1 MRVGARSDAHP
12 GSRTTADFG
21 DGAHLSLRVSVH
33 VSARTTAEVTT
44 YADEGRATID
54 LGGYRGSTG
63 VTLFVRTPELRE
75 LRDLLS
81 DTLTTLS
88 TDADTGAA
96 WGVHD
101 GRYHRPEAALTAP
114 PQLYGCELIGPTP

>member
-1 MRVGARSDAHP
+1 MRTRVQDDA
-12 GSRTTADFG
+12 DYG

-33 VSARTTAEVTT
+33 VSADTTAEVRT
-44 YADEGRATID
+44 YVEEGRATIE

-81 DTLTTLS
+81 DTLTTLANTDPS
-88 TDADTGAA
+88 TEPADGGDVKVTDRAA
-96 WGVHD
+96 
-101 GRYHRPEAALTAP
+101 
-114 PQLYGCELIGPTP
+114 

>member
-1 MRVGARSDAHP
+1 MRTRAQDDA
-12 GSRTTADFG
+12 DYG

-44 YADEGRATID
+44 YRDEGRATID
-54 LGGYRGSTG
+54 LGGYRGCTG

-81 DTLTTLS
+81 HALTTLNVE
-88 TDADTGAA
+88 TDTAADGADG
-96 WGVHD
+96 GVTD
-101 GRYHRPEAALTAP
+101 RAA
-114 PQLYGCELIGPTP
+114 

>member
-1 MRVGARSDAHP
+1 MRTRAQDDA
-12 GSRTTADFG
+12 DYG

-44 YADEGRATID
+44 YRDEGRATID

-81 DTLTTLS
+81 DTLTTLTAN
-88 TDADTGAA
+88 TDATADGTAEGADR
-96 WGVHD
+96 VTD
-101 GRYHRPEAALTAP
+101 RAA
-114 PQLYGCELIGPTP
+114 